1 MGARELAA
9 ESFRNRTYVLIWLC
23 LLALTATTVA
33 VAKMHLTSFAVAAAI
48 GIATAKASLV
58 VTFFMHL
65 RQEPWILKIMLF
77 LVLAALTLIFAL
89 TFSDVWFR
97 YR

>member
-1 MGARELAA
+1 MDERESAQTA
-9 ESFRNRTYVLIWLC
+9 TGNRTYVIILLC

-33 VAKMHLTSFAVAAAI
+33 VAKLHLTDYAVLAAI
-48 GIATAKASLV
+48 AIATTKAALV

-65 RQEPWILKIMLF
+65 KHEPWILKIMLF
-77 LVLAALTLIFAL
+77 LALLALTLIVLL
-89 TFSDVWFR
+89 TFSDTWFR

>member
-1 MGARELAA
+1 MNKELTAPVVK
-9 ESFRNRTYVLIWLC
+9 NRMYALVWLC

-33 VAKMHLTSFAVAAAI
+33 VAKLHLTNYAVVAAI
-48 GIATAKASLV
+48 GIATIKASLV

-65 RQEPWILKIMLF
+65 RHEPLILKVMLF
-77 LVLAALTLIFAL
+77 LALCALTLIVLL

>member
-1 MGARELAA
+1 MDEKELALKGA
-9 ESFRNRTYVLIWLC
+9 GNRTYVIIWLS

-33 VAKMHLTSFAVAAAI
+33 VAKLRLTDYAVLAAI
-48 GIATAKASLV
+48 AIATVKATLV

-65 RQEPWILKIMLF
+65 KQEPWILKIMLF
-77 LVLAALTLIFAL
+77 LALLALTLIVLL
-89 TFSDVWFR
+89 TFSDTWFR

>member
-1 MGARELAA
+1 MNDM
-9 ESFRNRTYVLIWLC
+9 ESNVEAIRSRKYVYTWLC
-23 LLALTATTVA
+23 LLTLTATTVA
-33 VAKMHLTSFAVAAAI
+33 VAKMHLTQYAVAAAI

-65 RQEPWILKIMLF
+65 RQEPLILKIMLF
-77 LVLAALTLIFAL
+77 VVLAALISIIVL

>member
-1 MGARELAA
+1 MSEELTVEAVK
-9 ESFRNRTYVLIWLC
+9 NRTYVVVWLC
-23 LLALTATTVA
+23 LLVLTATTVA
-33 VAKMHLTSFAVAAAI
+33 VATLHLTNYAVVAAI
-48 GIATAKASLV
+48 GIATVKAALV

-65 RQEPWILKIMLF
+65 RREPLILKVMLF
-77 LVLAALTLIFAL
+77 LALCALTLIVLL

>member
-1 MGARELAA
+1 MSKELTV
-9 ESFRNRTYVLIWLC
+9 EVVKNKTYVVVWLC
-23 LLALTATTVA
+23 LLVLTATTVA
-33 VAKMHLTSFAVAAAI
+33 VATLHLTNYAVVAAI
-48 GIATAKASLV
+48 GIATVKAALV

-65 RQEPWILKIMLF
+65 RREPLILKVMLF
-77 LVLAALTLIFAL
+77 LALCALTLIVLL

>member
-1 MGARELAA
+1 MDEKALALRGAG
-9 ESFRNRTYVLIWLC
+9 NKTYVIIWLC

-33 VAKMHLTSFAVAAAI
+33 VAKLRLTDYAVLAAI
-48 GIATAKASLV
+48 AIATAKATLV

-65 RQEPWILKIMLF
+65 KHEPWILKIMLF
-77 LVLAALTLIFAL
+77 LALLALTLIVLL
-89 TFSDVWFR
+89 TFSDTWFR

>member
-1 MGARELAA
+1 MIEK
-9 ESFRNRTYVLIWLC
+9 ESSVPAVRQKSYIIVWLC

-33 VAKMHLTSFAVAAAI
+33 VARLHLTDYAVLAAI
-48 GIATAKASLV
+48 LIATLKAGLV

-65 RQEPWILKIMLF
+65 RHEPWILKIMLF
-77 LVLAALTLIFAL
+77 VALLALTLIVLL
-89 TFSDVWFR
+89 TFSDVWIR

>member
-1 MGARELAA
+1 MSEELTI
-9 ESFRNRTYVLIWLC
+9 EVVKNRTYVVVWLC
-23 LLALTATTVA
+23 LLVLTATTVA
-33 VAKMHLTSFAVAAAI
+33 VATLHLTNYAVVAAI
-48 GIATAKASLV
+48 GIATVKAALV

-65 RQEPWILKIMLF
+65 RHEPLILKVMLF
-77 LVLAALTLIFAL
+77 LALCALTLIVLL